1 MDEIDEGLKHL
12 FYAFLKASLKTQAVA
27 SRQLVEGPWDLLFR
41 RKRIVALMTVLLRQ
55 LDDPVI

>member
-1 MDEIDEGLKHL
+1 MDEIDEGLKQL
-12 FYAFLKASLKTQAVA
+12 FYAFLKASPKTQAIT
-27 SRQLVEGPWDLLFR
+27 SRQLAEGPWDLLPR